1 MHSKR
6 GVELGASDVS
16 RSKENASE
24 CGVALIGVMKWD
36 TVVDKGL
43 SYVHY
48 DCTDRACMILSKKP
62 FSY

>member
-6 GVELGASDVS
+6 GVELVALGVS

-24 CGVALIGVMKWD
+24 RGVALVGVTKWA

-48 DCTDRACMILSKKP
+48 DCTDKACMILSKKP
-62 FSY
+62 FC